1 MPCIPYGRARML
13 GRSSSRRLL
22 RSSHNSVAI
31 TVLPSHAR
39 VGPPG
44 RLQPR
49 TFSCNIHS
57 PFRSLPAPPPKKKKK
72 KRNSLGCGR
81 NIHVFIWQNINFGA
95 LRNGTL
101 SDVPSGVLYS
111 NMDQSTSLV
120 LSLRKQKPKCASFLD
135 REGYVLE
142 DKYDR

>member
-1 MPCIPYGRARML
+1 MGARGCWGEARPAGSCAQATTPLQSQSFRHMHVL
-13 GRSSSRRLL
+13 GRLGVYSRGHFLATFTR
-22 RSSHNSVAI
+22 RSV
-31 TVLPSHAR
+31 PS
-39 VGPPG
+39 P
-44 RLQPR
+44 L
-49 TFSCNIHS
+49 
-57 PFRSLPAPPPKKKKK
+57 PPPKKKKKK